1 MAISIGTNFGVATSL
16 PLDDRY
22 VVADT
27 TARNAIATG
36 VRYDGLIV
44 YQQDTNTQW
53 QLQGGT
59 VNGNWV
65 DISSSVGGDVDGGTW
80 S

>member
-1 MAISIGTNFGVATSL
+1 MAITIGTNFGVVTSL

-27 TARNAIATG
+27 TARNAISTG

-53 QLQGGT
+53 QLQGGI

-65 DISSSVGGDVDGGTW
+65 DISSVVDSDVDGGTW